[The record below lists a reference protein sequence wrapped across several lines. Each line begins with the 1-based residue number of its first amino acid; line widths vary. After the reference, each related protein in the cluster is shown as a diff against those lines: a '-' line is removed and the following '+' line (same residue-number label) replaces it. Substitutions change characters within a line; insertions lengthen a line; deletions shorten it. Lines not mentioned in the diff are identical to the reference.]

1 MKIQRILIIAFVFI
15 LAFGSISAY
24 AMTTNF
30 TLIAGGA
37 SSVST
42 SETKHVNK
50 GKLYYHPN
58 RLNPNNSSQ
67 WPSGVQINFRG
78 RTNSND
84 YATYLSTV
92 TGAGDYNCTYF
103 SNSGYIGNKYKIAS
117 NLPSN
122 GKCQKAYLSVYW
134 VA

>member
-1 MKIQRILIIAFVFI
+1 MPHYRRAGRRRAQHGGVPEGGKDHHPQQRA
-15 LAFGSISAY
+15 
-24 AMTTNF
+24 
-30 TLIAGGA
+30 
-37 SSVST
+37 